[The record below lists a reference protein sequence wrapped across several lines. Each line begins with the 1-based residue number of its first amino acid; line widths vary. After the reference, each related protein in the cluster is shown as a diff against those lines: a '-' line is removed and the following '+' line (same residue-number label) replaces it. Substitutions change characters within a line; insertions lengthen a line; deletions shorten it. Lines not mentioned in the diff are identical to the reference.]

1 MYPTLAA
8 SATRSAPTSCLSP
21 CGVKRICSLPAGYG
35 QIMADLKVRNLDDAV
50 ASTLKLRAW
59 AKGCVARRG
68 GTPDPRGFGH
78 GALMRRAKA
87 LRAAAGDKRGKP

>member
-1 MYPTLAA
+1 
-8 SATRSAPTSCLSP
+8 
-21 CGVKRICSLPAGYG
+21 
-35 QIMADLKVRNLDDAV
+35 MADLKVRNLDDAV

-87 LRAAAGDKRGKP
+87 LRAAAGDKRGKPDPDSARIIREEARSRG